1 MSSRAHAIAPVAERV
16 ERDLL
21 DLSRIRDPDSGG
33 WTRTVFSEPYRSS
46 REWVR
51 SRMRE
56 AGLGV
61 HTDAAGNLVG
71 VLPGRSPAAAPL
83 VTGSHTDTVE
93 SGGRFDGV
101 VGVLGGLE
109 VVRQLREHG
118 IQLQRDLLVIDFLG
132 EESNDFGLSCLGSRA
147 LAGELR
153 AADLDRRDFD
163 GTRLGDRYDGFG
175 LDPSDVLTAAVHAAK
190 WRPQGYVELHVEQ
203 GPQLEERNVPIGVVT
218 AIAGIE
224 RLLATFIGR
233 PDHAGTMP
241 MGDRRDALV
250 AAAEA
255 VLAVRRTG
263 CGAPVHGVATT
274 SRLVSEPGSPNVVPG
289 TVRMHA
295 EMRSVDTGWL
305 STAQRRLTEEIREKA
320 ATFDVDV
327 EVTWSRDNEC
337 RLADASIQGVLSATA
352 DSLGID
358 WAPVPS
364 GATHDAVHL
373 ARLCPMGMIFIPS
386 RAGRSH
392 CPEEW
397 SELSHVVT
405 GIQVLAATLI
415 ELDRA
420 GVGGNGV

>member
-1 MSSRAHAIAPVAERV
+1 
-16 ERDLL
+16 
-21 DLSRIRDPDSGG
+21 
-33 WTRTVFSEPYRSS
+33 
-46 REWVR
+46 
-51 SRMRE
+51 
-56 AGLGV
+56 
-61 HTDAAGNLVG
+61 
-71 VLPGRSPAAAPL
+71 
-83 VTGSHTDTVE
+83 
-93 SGGRFDGV
+93 
-101 VGVLGGLE
+101 
-109 VVRQLREHG
+109 
-118 IQLQRDLLVIDFLG
+118 
-132 EESNDFGLSCLGSRA
+132 
-147 LAGELR
+147 
-153 AADLDRRDFD
+153 
-163 GTRLGDRYDGFG
+163 
-175 LDPSDVLTAAVHAAK
+175 
-190 WRPQGYVELHVEQ
+190 
-203 GPQLEERNVPIGVVT
+203 
-218 AIAGIE
+218 
-224 RLLATFIGR
+224 LLATFIGR

-327 EVTWSRDNEC
+327 EVTRSRDNEC

-373 ARLCPMGMIFIPS
+373 SGLARW
-386 RAGRSH
+386 
-392 CPEEW
+392 E
-397 SELSHVVT
+397 
-405 GIQVLAATLI
+405 
-415 ELDRA
+415 
-420 GVGGNGV
+420 

>member
-1 MSSRAHAIAPVAERV
+1 
-16 ERDLL
+16 
-21 DLSRIRDPDSGG
+21 
-33 WTRTVFSEPYRSS
+33 
-46 REWVR
+46 
-51 SRMRE
+51 
-56 AGLGV
+56 
-61 HTDAAGNLVG
+61 
-71 VLPGRSPAAAPL
+71 
-83 VTGSHTDTVE
+83 
-93 SGGRFDGV
+93 
-101 VGVLGGLE
+101 
-109 VVRQLREHG
+109 
-118 IQLQRDLLVIDFLG
+118 
-132 EESNDFGLSCLGSRA
+132 
-147 LAGELR
+147 
-153 AADLDRRDFD
+153 
-163 GTRLGDRYDGFG
+163 
-175 LDPSDVLTAAVHAAK
+175 
-190 WRPQGYVELHVEQ
+190 
-203 GPQLEERNVPIGVVT
+203 
-218 AIAGIE
+218 
-224 RLLATFIGR
+224 
-233 PDHAGTMP
+233 

-289 TVRMHA
+289 TVRMYA

-305 STAQRRLTEEIREKA
+305 STAQRRLTEEIRTKA

-337 RLADASIQGVLSATA
+337 RLAAASIQEVLSATA

-373 ARLCPMGMIFIPS
+373 SRLCPMGMIFIPS

-397 SELSHVVT
+397 SELNHVVT

-420 GVGGNGV
+420 PV

>member
-1 MSSRAHAIAPVAERV
+1 MSSWAHAVAPVAERV

-21 DLSRIRDPDSGG
+21 ELSRIRDPDCGG
-33 WTRTVFSEPYRSS
+33 WTRTVFSEPYRAS

-56 AGLGV
+56 AGLAT

-71 VLPGRSPAAAPL
+71 VLPGRSPAAAAL

-109 VVRQLREHG
+109 VVRQLREHD
-118 IQLQRDLLVIDFLG
+118 IQLERDLLVIDFLG

-147 LAGELR
+147 LAGELS
-153 AADLDRRDFD
+153 AADLDRHDLA
-163 GTRLGDRYDGFG
+163 GTRLGDRYDAFG
-175 LDPSDVLTAAVHAAK
+175 LDPSGVLTAAAHTAD
-190 WRPQGYVELHVEQ
+190 WRPRAYIELHVEQ
-203 GPQLEERNVPIGVVT
+203 GPQLEERDVPIGVVT

-233 PDHAGTMP
+233 SDHAGTMP

-274 SRLVSEPGSPNVVPG
+274 SRLASEPGSPNVVPG

-305 STAQRRLTEEIREKA
+305 STAQRRLTEEIRAKA
-320 ATFDVDV
+320 ATFGVDV
-327 EVTWSRDNEC
+327 EVEWSRDNEC
-337 RLADASIQGVLSATA
+337 RLATPSIQEVLSATA

-364 GATHDAVHL
+364 GATHDAVHM
-373 ARLCPMGMIFIPS
+373 ARLCPMGMIFVPS

-420 GVGGNGV
+420 SV

>member
-1 MSSRAHAIAPVAERV
+1 
-16 ERDLL
+16 
-21 DLSRIRDPDSGG
+21 
-33 WTRTVFSEPYRSS
+33 
-46 REWVR
+46 
-51 SRMRE
+51 
-56 AGLGV
+56 
-61 HTDAAGNLVG
+61 
-71 VLPGRSPAAAPL
+71 
-83 VTGSHTDTVE
+83 
-93 SGGRFDGV
+93 
-101 VGVLGGLE
+101 
-109 VVRQLREHG
+109 VRQLREHG

-289 TVRMHA
+289 TVRMLA

-337 RLADASIQGVLSATA
+337 RLADASIQGVL
-352 DSLGID
+352 LRHG
-358 WAPVPS
+358 
-364 GATHDAVHL
+364 GL
-373 ARLCPMGMIFIPS
+373 ARHRLGTGAQRCDPRRGSPVAALPDGNDLHSVASGSQPLS
-386 RAGRSH
+386 RG
-392 CPEEW
+392 
-397 SELSHVVT
+397 VVGAEPRRHRDPGT
-405 GIQVLAATLI
+405 RGDA
-415 ELDRA
+415 DRA
-420 GVGGNGV
+420 RPRRHRRQ